1 MALISLGLDKVQ
13 GPPLQVRSDQWSGLL
28 SPLEQN
34 ILTGSSGTWS
44 PGVLAACVSRLSGVL
59 SASDVDPSLLG
70 LVPWISRQLVEG
82 GEVVMLLDDNLLLR
96 PVSAYE
102 LTGSSSGRTYRTLS
116 VNGPDRSQEY
126 RNVSP
131 SQVVHAVT
139 RPSPMSSWRGQ
150 HWRQASGTVAS
161 QLRAVDTAIQQE
173 SGQPRGSLLP
183 VAAGE
188 SPERLRKFL
197 KGLIRLRGGVASHP
211 VLGRQGEGA
220 GPSPTPLRLQTCSL
234 PELLRAREDLSAAL
248 AESLGFSRVTLGIG
262 VSGQVSRPDGLRSW
276 IVSTATAW
284 ADTLKNELE
293 RVLERE
299 VVLNLEPILAGLVPL
314 GLRVGAAARLV
325 AAGWSKPDAERLV
338 RLSP

>member
-59 SASDVDPSLLG
+59 SAGDVDPALLG
-70 LVPWISRQLVEG
+70 LLPWIARQVVER
-82 GEVVMLLDDNLLLR
+82 GECVLLLDDALSLR

-102 LTGSSSGRTYRTLS
+102 LTGSSSGRTYRTLT

-131 SQVVHAVT
+131 SQVVHSVI
-139 RPSPMSSWRGQ
+139 RPVPNSPWRGQ
-150 HWRQASGTVAS
+150 HWRQTGGIVAS
-161 QLRAVDTAIQQE
+161 QLRAAVDAAIEQE
-173 SGQPRGSLLP
+173 GKQPRGSLLP
-183 VAAGE
+183 VVAAE
-188 SPERLRKFL
+188 SPQRLTKLMGALMRL
-197 KGLIRLRGGVASHP
+197 KGGLSSHP
-211 VLGRQGEGA
+211 LLGRQGENP
-220 GPSPTPLRLQTCSL
+220 GPSPTPVRLQTNTL

-262 VSGQVSRPDGLRSW
+262 VGGQVSRPDGLRTW
-276 IVSTATAW
+276 IATTATAW

-293 RVLERE
+293 RVLERP
-299 VVLNLEPILAGLVPL
+299 VVLSLEPVLAGLVPL

-325 AAGWSKPDAERLV
+325 AAGWTKPEAERIV
-338 RLSP
+338 RLS